1 MGVPGGSTRLNSVA
15 EAEAYIKRIRGFGQ
29 IYAQTTA
36 NARRGLDTGLVQAR
50 SVTESALTLAKWLET
65 RDEVARVL
73 HPALPSFPGH
83 ELWKR
88 DFTGASG
95 IFSFVLKAESPDRFK
110 AKAHAFLDALR
121 LFGLGYSWGGFE
133 SLATFESPQLA
144 FRRHPPELP
153 GALIRLHV
161 GLEDPADLIADLD
174 QAFARAA
181 G

>member
-1 MGVPGGSTRLNSVA
+1 MGSVVVRDQTRASALAGVIEDMGWHVSPDDA
-15 EAEAYIKRIRGFGQ
+15 WLAL
-29 IYAQTTA
+29 
-36 NARRGLDTGLVQAR
+36 RGLRTLPLRYAEQAR
-50 SVTESALTLAKWLET
+50 SALVVAEWLRQRPETANVLYPPLPGSA
-65 RDEVARVL
+65 
-73 HPALPSFPGH
+73 SH
-83 ELWKR
+83 ERWRR
-88 DFTGASG
+88 DFTGAASLMG
-95 IFSFVLKAESPDRFK
+95 VVLKRDAVFAERL
-110 AKAHAFLDALR
+110 LDALT

>member
-1 MGVPGGSTRLNSVA
+1 MMGV
-15 EAEAYIKRIRGFGQ
+15 
-29 IYAQTTA
+29 
-36 NARRGLDTGLVQAR
+36 
-50 SVTESALTLAKWLET
+50 
-65 RDEVARVL
+65 VL
-73 HPALPSFPGH
+73 
-83 ELWKR
+83 KR
-88 DFTGASG
+88 DPAF
-95 IFSFVLKAESPDRFK
+95 AERL
-110 AKAHAFLDALR
+110 LDALT

-144 FRRHPPELP
+144 FRRHSPELP